1 VQVLLP
7 VHTDPSLISLIVHD
21 VPGVRPGALGLEY
34 LRPRRQRGAG
44 AGGSV
49 AGRRSSSGG
58 VSDEVS
64 GGTEP
69 TAEPTGD
76 RCAEPT
82 GDRGAESTGDR
93 GAEGE
98 WLVVASHGHGVVTV
112 LVGAV
117 LDRITGGL
125 YPAAKH
131 RVASTNPSG
140 LGRRVAATFF
150 FRPAPTAWLEKLPIT
165 ALTDRSVKP
174 IRFRDWLAR
183 VASKYERHRN
193 YEQKTGDKKADAGA
207 RAPTTTVAQ
216 VAAGARSPTPPAA
229 AAASKAAAHKDA
241 WLTAQVQ
248 RRRLEQPT
256 HERRSALWCGVAA
269 LVGGLCSIGPH
280 LLLCPQRVP

>member
-1 VQVLLP
+1 MQVLLP

-69 TAEPTGD
+69 T
-76 RCAEPT
+76 
-82 GDRGAESTGDR
+82 GDRGAESTVDR

-216 VAAGARSPTPPAA
+216 VAARSRTPSAA
-229 AAASKAAAHKDA
+229 AAGSKAAAHKDA
-241 WLTAQVQ
+241 WLTAQVH

-256 HERRSALWCGVAA
+256 HERRSAPWCGVAA

>member
-1 VQVLLP
+1 MQVLLP
-7 VHTDPSLISLIVHD
+7 VHTDPSLISLLVHD
-21 VPGVRPGALGLEY
+21 VPGVRPGGLGLEY
-34 LRPRRQRGAG
+34 LRPRWPRGAG

-58 VSDEVS
+58 VSGEVS

-76 RCAEPT
+76 R
-82 GDRGAESTGDR
+82 GAED
-93 GAEGE
+93 E
-98 WLVVASHGHGVVTV
+98 WLDVASHGHGVVTV
-112 LVGAV
+112 LVGSV

-131 RVASTNPSG
+131 RVASTNPTG

-165 ALTDRSVKP
+165 ALADRSVNP

-193 YEQKTGDKKADAGA
+193 YEQKTGDKKADACA
-207 RAPTTTVAQ
+207 RAPTATVAK
-216 VAAGARSPTPPAA
+216 VEGARSPTPRAA
-229 AAASKAAAHKDA
+229 AAGSKAAAHKDA
-241 WLTAQVQ
+241 WLTAQVH

-256 HERRSALWCGVAA
+256 HEWRSAPWCGVAA

-280 LLLCPQRVP
+280 LLLCPQSGPKGT

>member
-1 VQVLLP
+1 MQVLLP

-69 TAEPTGD
+69 TAEP
-76 RCAEPT
+76 
-82 GDRGAESTGDR
+82 TGDR

-193 YEQKTGDKKADAGA
+193 YEQKTGDKNADAGA
-207 RAPTTTVAQ
+207 RAPTTT